1 VKHSGFAFVLVVVVT
16 GLAQAQT
23 APPPRDPLLAESPR
37 SSNLPVEPLL
47 DATPVLV
54 WQRRVTRRVATDLG
68 IRLGATALHER
79 GDSHW
84 VGIPVATVVFAI
96 QF

>member
-1 VKHSGFAFVLVVVVT
+1 MKHSGFAFVLAVVVT

-37 SSNLPVEPLL
+37 SSNLPVDPLL

-54 WQRRVTRRVATDLG
+54 WQRRVTRR
-68 IRLGATALHER
+68 LGATSLHER